1 MVLES
6 FEQLAQRARS
16 LPRRTV
22 AVAAAHDAHALEA
35 VRDAAA
41 EGLVDYLLV
50 GDPGEIREL
59 AAGLAFS
66 PDPERIIPEGDDA
79 ACAKKA
85 VELCREGR
93 AQLLMKGRLQTST
106 LLKEV
111 VNKETGIGMGGLMSH
126 MALFQIHPF
135 PSGGISGFCIGQPGD
150 AAVLHPQ
157 AAESF
162 LRRTEGMD
170 TSICI

>member
-59 AAGLAFS
+59 AAGLGFS
-66 PDPERIIPEGDDA
+66 PDPERIIPEGDGAIFLHTGGAPGLWSKEHLDDMQA
-79 ACAKKA
+79 GYWSDPERDH
-85 VELCREGR
+85 VHE
-93 AQLLMKGRLQTST
+93 MT
-106 LLKEV
+106 L
-111 VNKETGIGMGGLMSH
+111 
-126 MALFQIHPF
+126 
-135 PSGGISGFCIGQPGD
+135 
-150 AAVLHPQ
+150 
-157 AAESF
+157 
-162 LRRTEGMD
+162 
-170 TSICI
+170 